1 MKNELVSLL
10 VLAYNEE
17 ESIEDIINNN
27 IEKFY
32 EIIVVNDKST
42 DKTLLK
48 LIAIKKNYSNLKFIN
63 NDKNFGPGKSM
74 QIGIDYFLQS
84 KAEYLVK
91 IDGDGQF
98 QDEDIS
104 TLLDLVYSENV
115 DFVKGDRFWHSG
127 IIGEIPIIRYFG
139 NSFASFLLKTTSG
152 SWKVNDP
159 LNGLFLFSRRSL
171 NKFTI
176 PKLFHRYG
184 YPFYVNNFMLQKL
197 MTEDISF
204 IQFNNTISYENHKS
218 NLKALTLLIKLLV
231 FSVKN
236 IFTKF
241 KLKLKISYLQ
251 ISAVLDL
258 FNFFVFGLILWSIFR
273 FSLIRYFAK
282 AGDQSNWFIIFL
294 IFIFVFF
301 INLTMSQYIQSKFLS
316 KKIKIMK
323 K

>member
-1 MKNELVSLL
+1 MNNELVSLL

-17 ESIEDIINNN
+17 ESIEDVINNN
-27 IEKFY
+27 IKKFY
-32 EIIVVNDKST
+32 EIIVVNDKSK
-42 DKTLLK
+42 DKTFSKLK
-48 LIAIKKNYSNLKFIN
+48 SIKENYSNLTLIN
-63 NDKNFGPGKSM
+63 NERNFGPGKSM
-74 QIGIDYFLQS
+74 QIGIDYFLQTKS
-84 KAEYLVK
+84 DYLIK

-98 QDEDIS
+98 QNNDIS
-104 TLLDLVYSENV
+104 TLLDFVVTEKV

-127 IIGEIPIIRYFG
+127 IIGEIPLLRYFG

-218 NLKALTLLIKLLV
+218 NLKAFTLLIKLIL

-251 ISAVLDL
+251 ISAMLDL
-258 FNFFVFGLILWSIFR
+258 FNFFVFGLILWSIYR
-273 FSLIRYFAK
+273 FSLIRYFAR
-282 AGDQSNWFIIFL
+282 AGDQSSWFLICL
-294 IFIFVFF
+294 IFIFIFLA
-301 INLTMSQYIQSKFLS
+301 NLTTSQYIQSKFLS
-316 KKIKIMK
+316 KKIKIVK